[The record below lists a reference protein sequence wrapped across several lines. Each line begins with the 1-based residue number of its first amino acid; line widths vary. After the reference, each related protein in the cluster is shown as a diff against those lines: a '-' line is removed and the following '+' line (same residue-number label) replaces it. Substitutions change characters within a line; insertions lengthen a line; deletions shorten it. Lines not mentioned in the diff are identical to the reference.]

1 MSSIKP
7 YNTDKSKKEEV
18 AEMFDNISGNYD
30 FLNHFL
36 SFGIDYTWRNK
47 TVKMVKDSG
56 AKLVLDVATGTG
68 DMAIKLVESGIEKVN
83 GVDISEGML
92 NVGKEKVAKLG
103 LQDKITLQV
112 GDGENLPFPDNT
124 FDAITISFGIRN
136 FENVPK
142 GLSDLIRVLKPGGK
156 LFILEFSKPRVFPV
170 KQGYNFYSKY
180 LLPLWGRLVSKDARA
195 YTYLPESVEAFP
207 DGQDFLNLMN
217 NAGFKETKQRQLT
230 FGISSIYSG
239 QK

>member
-1 MSSIKP
+1 MSIKP
-7 YNTDKSKKEEV
+7 YNTDKSKKDEV

-36 SFGIDYTWRNK
+36 SFGIDYSWRKK
-47 TVKMVKDSG
+47 TVKLVKDSG

-68 DMAIKLVESGIEKVN
+68 DMAIKMVEKGIEKVE
-83 GVDISEGML
+83 GVDISAGML
-92 NVGKEKVAKLG
+92 EVGKEKIKKLG

-112 GDGENLPFPDNT
+112 ADGENVPFPDNT

-136 FENVPK
+136 FENVEK
-142 GLSDLIRVLKPGGK
+142 ALVDLIRVLKPGGK
-156 LFILEFSKPRVFPV
+156 LFILEFSKPRAFPI

-180 LLPLWGRLVSKDARA
+180 ILPIWGKLFSKDAHA
-195 YTYLPESVEAFP
+195 YTYLPESVKAFP

-217 NAGFKETKQRQLT
+217 NAGFTETNQRELT

-239 QK
+239 KK